1 MIIVP
6 VMQIMAQVTVSLTS
20 EQEEELEDVED
31 ISDSDTVVGRLLEE
45 DQDNRGKENWRKLV
59 RKLSNKRKRKEAGLH
74 TPGLGGGADPA
85 T

>member
-31 ISDSDTVVGRLLEE
+31 ISDSDTVVGRLLE
-45 DQDNRGKENWRKLV
+45 
-59 RKLSNKRKRKEAGLH
+59 
-74 TPGLGGGADPA
+74 
-85 T
+85 